1 MCVCVGVRVFVL
13 SVYEYVCWFVCMCV
27 CVCMKEQISQFNETD
42 DKSHRAEFDFCWKEK
57 ETEKER

>member
-1 MCVCVGVRVFVL
+1 MRRCVCVYVFFVL
-13 SVYEYVCWFVCMCV
+13 SVCMCVYEYVCWF
-27 CVCMKEQISQFNETD
+27 VCMKEQISQFNETD